1 MKNIYYILSI
11 ITISLIL
18 ACSNTTK
25 NQETSVAVENNTLTE
40 KETAEGWIQLF
51 NGKNLE
57 GWEVK
62 INGFASGE
70 NAFNTFKV
78 KNNSLV
84 VSYENYDHF
93 KDYFGHIF
101 YKNSYSNYRLRLD
114 YRFVGDQ
121 CKGGEGWATKN
132 SGVMIHSQSP
142 ESMEKDQEFP
152 VSIEVQLLGGIQKP
166 WKRPT
171 ANLCT
176 PGTHVNIN
184 NKLVTTHCI
193 SSSSETY
200 YGEEW
205 VNLEIEVHNDSI
217 IKHYINSK
225 EVFSYTNP
233 IIGGQYNTLKNKKGE
248 KLKEG
253 YISLQSESHPIEFR
267 NIELLILQ

>member
-11 ITISLIL
+11 VTISLIL

-25 NQETSVAVENNTLTE
+25 SQETSVAVENNTVTE

-70 NAFNTFKV
+70 NAFNTFRV

-114 YRFVGDQ
+114 YRFVGEQ

-142 ESMEKDQEFP
+142 ESMEEDQEFP

-166 WKRPT
+166 WERPT

-233 IIGGQYNTLKNKKGE
+233 VIGGQYNTLKNKKGE

-267 NIELLILQ
+267 SIELLILQ

>member
-11 ITISLIL
+11 VSISLIL

-25 NQETSVAVENNTLTE
+25 SQETPEAVKNNTVTE
-40 KETAEGWIQLF
+40 KETSKGWTQLF

-62 INGFASGE
+62 INGYALGV
-70 NAFNTFKV
+70 NAFNTFRV
-78 KNNSLV
+78 NNNSLV

-93 KDYFGHIF
+93 KDYYGHIF

-114 YRFVGDQ
+114 YRFVGEQ

-142 ESMEKDQEFP
+142 KSMEKDQEFP

-217 IKHYINSK
+217 IKHYINNK

-233 IIGGQYNTLKNKKGE
+233 VIGGQYNTLKNKKGE

>member
-11 ITISLIL
+11 VSISLIL

-25 NQETSVAVENNTLTE
+25 SQETPETVKNNTVAE
-40 KETAEGWIQLF
+40 KETTKGWIQLF

-62 INGFASGE
+62 INGFDSGE
-70 NAFNTFKV
+70 NAFNTFRA

-93 KDYFGHIF
+93 KDYYGHIF
-101 YKNSYSNYRLRLD
+101 YKNSYSNYKLRLD
-114 YRFVGDQ
+114 YRFVGEQ

-142 ESMEKDQEFP
+142 KSMEKDQEFP

-217 IKHYINSK
+217 IKHYINNK

-233 IIGGQYNTLKNKKGE
+233 VIGGQYNTLKNKKGE

>member
-11 ITISLIL
+11 VSISLIL

-25 NQETSVAVENNTLTE
+25 SQETPEVVKNNAVTE
-40 KETAEGWIQLF
+40 KETSKGWTQLF

-62 INGFASGE
+62 INGYALGV
-70 NAFNTFKV
+70 NAFNTFRV
-78 KNNSLV
+78 NNNSLV

-93 KDYFGHIF
+93 KDYYGHIF

-114 YRFVGDQ
+114 YRFVGEQ

-142 ESMEKDQEFP
+142 KSMEKDQEFP

-166 WKRPT
+166 WERPT

-217 IKHYINSK
+217 IEHYINNK

>member
-11 ITISLIL
+11 VSISLIL

-25 NQETSVAVENNTLTE
+25 SQETPETVKNNTVTE
-40 KETAEGWIQLF
+40 KETTKGWIQLF

-62 INGFASGE
+62 INGYALGV
-70 NAFNTFKV
+70 NAFNTFRV
-78 KNNSLV
+78 NNNSLV

-93 KDYFGHIF
+93 KDYYGHIF
-101 YKNSYSNYRLRLD
+101 YKNSYSNYRLRMD
-114 YRFVGDQ
+114 YRFVGEQ

-142 ESMEKDQEFP
+142 KSMEKDQEFP

-217 IKHYINSK
+217 IKHYINNK

-233 IIGGQYNTLKNKKGE
+233 VIGGQYNTLKNKKGE

>member
-11 ITISLIL
+11 LAISFIL

-25 NQETSVAVENNTLTE
+25 SQETLVAVENNTVTE

-57 GWEVK
+57 GWEAK
-62 INGFASGE
+62 INGFVSGE
-70 NAFNTFKV
+70 NAFNTFRV
-78 KNNSLV
+78 NNNSLI
-84 VSYENYDHF
+84 VSYDNYENF
-93 KDYFGHIF
+93 KDYYGHIF

-114 YRFVGDQ
+114 YRFIGEQ

-142 ESMEKDQEFP
+142 KSMGKDQEFP
-152 VSIEVQLLGGIQKP
+152 VSIEVQLLGGIEKP

-233 IIGGQYNTLKNKKGE
+233 VIGGQYNTLKNKKGE